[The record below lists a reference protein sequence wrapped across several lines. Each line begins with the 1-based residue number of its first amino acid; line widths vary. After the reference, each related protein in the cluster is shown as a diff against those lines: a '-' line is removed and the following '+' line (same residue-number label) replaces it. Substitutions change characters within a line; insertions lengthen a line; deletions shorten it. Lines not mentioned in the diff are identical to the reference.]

1 MGRNAASCHDGVT
14 DRRRWE
20 SALFLK
26 VRDEIQ
32 TGNLAIDGAKNFGRF
47 EAFFLPAA
55 RWEQVREAFWART
68 GFPVDP
74 AAAVEQLKA
83 RLSGA
88 FDRFLEGVADN
99 RQVAFDDD
107 GWRLKTDAAEQPDP
121 AQSDRL
127 ADDGREGIIDL
138 EGELWGE
145 VFEPLK
151 DTDVFRCFRMDPELD
166 TIVWPTGADLAP
178 EFLYE
183 RAARGPSSLDADA
196 RDRGLRSDVD
206 C

>member
-1 MGRNAASCHDGVT
+1 MT
-14 DRRRWE
+14 
-20 SALFLK
+20 
-26 VRDEIQ
+26 
-32 TGNLAIDGAKNFGRF
+32 
-47 EAFFLPAA
+47 P
-55 RWEQVREAFWART
+55 
-68 GFPVDP
+68 
-74 AAAVEQLKA
+74 
-83 RLSGA
+83 
-88 FDRFLEGVADN
+88 
-99 RQVAFDDD
+99 
-107 GWRLKTDAAEQPDP
+107 
-121 AQSDRL
+121 RL
-127 ADDGREGIIDL
+127 ARATYLRDYKIHVTFDDGREGIIDL

-183 RAARGPSSLDADA
+183 RAARGPSSLEADA